1 MTILESLEI
10 ARNGCYLYAH
20 TLEIES
26 KKRVCKSRSKQDK
39 IEMKECAKT
48 YNEAADRIHPVI
60 SCWPEGWDDEGIVGI
75 GTTS

>member
-60 SCWPEGWDDEGIVGI
+60 KTGYAAIADNCYYEVGN
-75 GTTS
+75 